1 MNERASLLK
10 QLQKRLNVVFNNPL
24 LLDEALTHRSIIRSK
39 KKGVVHNE
47 RLEFF
52 GDAVLKLILSE
63 YLYHLHPTYD
73 EGDLSKLRSQ
83 FISDRFMTVMAKS
96 LHLSKV
102 INVSYGEKKAGGQ
115 FRDRILAD
123 AMEALLGASYLDQG
137 LEITK
142 TWFLK
147 LFETL
152 KDDTQ
157 DLELTDYKTELQ
169 ELCQKKGGIL
179 PSYTLINT
187 TGPQHDCI
195 FHVEGM
201 IQINEIDIIVSA
213 SGKTKKDAEQ
223 KTAQAL
229 LIAIQDSLR

>member
-1 MNERASLLK
+1 MNDRVSLLK
-10 QLQKRLNVVFNNPL
+10 QVEKQLEITFHNPS
-24 LLDEALTHRSIIRSK
+24 LLDEALTHRSIVRGK
-39 KKGVVHNE
+39 KKGVNHNE

-63 YLYHLHPTYD
+63 YLYHKYPAYD
-73 EGDLSKLRSQ
+73 EGELSKLRSQ
-83 FISDRFMTVMAKS
+83 FISDRFMTVMAKE
-96 LHLSKV
+96 LNLSKA
-102 INVSYGEKKAGGQ
+102 IHVSYGEKKAGGQ

-137 LEITK
+137 LEITR
-142 TWFLK
+142 TWFLT
-147 LFETL
+147 LFQTL
-152 KDDTQ
+152 EEETQ

-169 ELCQKKGGIL
+169 ELCQKKDGIL

-187 TGPQHDCI
+187 TGPQHDCT
-195 FHVEGM
+195 FHVQGM
-201 IQINEIDIIVSA
+201 IKVNELDIIVSA

-229 LIAIQDSLR
+229 LKAIEDSLH

>member
-1 MNERASLLK
+1 MNDRVSLLK
-10 QLQKRLNVVFNNPL
+10 QVEKQLKITFHNPS
-24 LLDEALTHRSIIRSK
+24 LLDEALTHRSIVRGK
-39 KKGVVHNE
+39 KKGVNHNA

-63 YLYHLHPTYD
+63 YLYHKYPAYN
-73 EGDLSKLRSQ
+73 EGELSKLRSQ
-83 FISDRFMTVMAKS
+83 FISDRFMTVMAKE
-96 LHLSKV
+96 LNLSKA
-102 INVSYGEKKAGGQ
+102 IHVSYGEKKAGGQ

-137 LEITK
+137 LEITR
-142 TWFLK
+142 TWFLT
-147 LFETL
+147 LFQTL
-152 KDDTQ
+152 EEETQ

-169 ELCQKKGGIL
+169 ELCQKKDGIL

-187 TGPQHDCI
+187 TGPQHDCT
-195 FHVEGM
+195 FHVQGM
-201 IQINEIDIIVSA
+201 IKVNELDIIVSA

-229 LIAIQDSLR
+229 LKAIEDSLH

>member
-1 MNERASLLK
+1 MNDRVSLLK
-10 QLQKRLNVVFNNPL
+10 QVEKQLKITFHNPS
-24 LLDEALTHRSIIRSK
+24 LLDEALTHRSIVRGK
-39 KKGVVHNE
+39 KKGVNHNE

-63 YLYHLHPTYD
+63 YLYHKYPAYD
-73 EGDLSKLRSQ
+73 EGELSKLRSQ
-83 FISDRFMTVMAKS
+83 FISDRFMTVMAKE
-96 LHLSKV
+96 LNLSKA
-102 INVSYGEKKAGGQ
+102 IHVSYGEKKAGGQ

-137 LEITK
+137 LEITR
-142 TWFLK
+142 TWFLT
-147 LFETL
+147 LFQTL
-152 KDDTQ
+152 EEETQ

-169 ELCQKKGGIL
+169 ELCQKKDGIL

-187 TGPQHDCI
+187 TGPQHDCT
-195 FHVEGM
+195 FHVQGM
-201 IQINEIDIIVSA
+201 IKVNELDIIVSA

-229 LIAIQDSLR
+229 LKAIEDSLH